1 MFDFIKKD
9 TKNPEIDPKAL
20 ADFLQNLIR
29 DVQENRNLIAGLQ
42 MDRDI
47 IIKALKIQK
56 KFDVLAAQ
64 ANRKLQEEQKKN
76 IAQKQVTANEKSN
89 SGPAINN

>member
-9 TKNPEIDPKAL
+9 TKDPEIDVKAL
-20 ADFLQNLIR
+20 SQFLKNLIR

-47 IIKALKIQK
+47 LIKALKIQK

-64 ANRKLQEEQKKN
+64 ANRKFQEDQKKN
-76 IAQKQVTANEKSN
+76 MLAKQQVTNEKSTKQT
-89 SGPAINN
+89 AI